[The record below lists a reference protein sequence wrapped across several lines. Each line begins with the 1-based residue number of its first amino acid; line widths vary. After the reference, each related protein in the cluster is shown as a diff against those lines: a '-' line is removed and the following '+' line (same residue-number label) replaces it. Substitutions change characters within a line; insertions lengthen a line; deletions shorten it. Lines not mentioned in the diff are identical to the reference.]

1 MLSVDVQ
8 QLELVLYFLV
18 GLIVLTLA
26 GLAAY
31 VVTSNRR
38 ARHRLAQTY
47 ELESVT
53 ARPALPVT
61 GQIMSLLRQEPGGP
75 LQVEIGGRRYL
86 KMGEIEETQLRR
98 QVIDAT
104 LELVEFTGALG
115 QGPLEPP
122 ALERTQSWR
131 EDVRQDSR
139 EELGQIRSILAQSGS
154 GPGISPTAPPIA
166 SEALEERFLDLLAS
180 EDQAASVPERPDLAS
195 ALRRRRTPKL
205 PAVDQPD
212 TFVDQIDRIVQRR
225 LQLIPALAQR
235 DLHVRLSED
244 GGVRFVFEGKDY
256 EDLGA
261 LPNLT
266 AQQVVRD
273 AIQEWDEIT

>member
-1 MLSVDVQ
+1 MLSLDVQ
-8 QLELVLYFLV
+8 QLGLVLYLLV

-31 VVTSNRR
+31 VVISSRR
-38 ARHRLAQTY
+38 ARGRLAQTF

-53 ARPALPVT
+53 SRPGLQAT
-61 GQIMSLLRQEPGGP
+61 GQILSLLRQEQGGP
-75 LQVEIGGRRYL
+75 LQVEIGGQRYL
-86 KMGEIEETQLRR
+86 KMGEIDETQLRR
-98 QVIDAT
+98 QIIEAT
-104 LELVEFTGALG
+104 LELVQFTGVLG

-139 EELGQIRSILAQSGS
+139 QELGQIRSILDQGSS
-154 GPGISPTAPPIA
+154 GPSTLPTTPPAA
-166 SEALEERFLDLLAS
+166 SEELEERFLDLLAS
-180 EDQAASVPERPDLAS
+180 QDQAASGPERPNLAS

-205 PAVDQPD
+205 PEVEQPEP
-212 TFVDQIDRIVQRR
+212 FVDEIDRIVQRR
-225 LQLIPALAQR
+225 LQLTPALAQR

-256 EDLGA
+256 DDLGS

-266 AQQVVRD
+266 AQQIVKD
-273 AIQEWDEIT
+273 AIQEWDENT